1 MTVEEISKSEEITR
15 EILVQRARAM
25 IPFLQE
31 HAEKSQTERRIPT
44 ETIAKLKRA
53 GFFRVLQPRRWGGY
67 AMNPQVFFEIQLIL
81 AEGCMSTAWVYG
93 VISVH
98 NWQIAL
104 FDLQAQKDIWE
115 KDTEL
120 LIASSYMPVG
130 KVEVIEGGFKFSGH
144 WSFSSGCEHC
154 NWILLGGLVPPTKAS
169 PKIEYRTFLVPK
181 SDYKVIDTWHTFG
194 LQGTGSHDVVVE
206 DAFVPAYRTHR
217 SIDGFQGTNPGI
229 DSKTIPLYQIPFGQL
244 FPRSVSTAAIGA
256 TQGAINAYLK
266 IVSKR
271 VSSNDGTKTMEDP
284 QAQMAVARAQSLVDQ
299 LKKQLFSNFDRL
311 MSDARQ
317 GRVTDLKTRVQ
328 YRYESAAVPEVCLT
342 EVLELQKMC
351 GGRAVFSSSPIQ
363 RFVLDILAARG
374 HVANNPYQFGQNFGG
389 VQLGLESN
397 DIFL

>member
-1 MTVEEISKSEEITR
+1 MAVEEISKSQEITR
-15 EILVQRARAM
+15 ETLVQRARAM

-31 HAEKSQTERRIPT
+31 HAEKAQTERRIPT
-44 ETIAKLKRA
+44 ETIVKLKRA

-67 AMNPQVFFEIQLIL
+67 AMNPQIFFEIQLIL

-130 KVEVIEGGFKFSGH
+130 KVEVIEGGFKFSGR

-154 NWILLGGLVPPTKAS
+154 NWILLGGLVPQTKAS
-169 PKIEYRTFLVPK
+169 PEIEYRTFLVPK
-181 SDYKVIDTWHTFG
+181 SDYKIIDTWHTFG

-206 DAFVPAYRTHR
+206 DTFVPAYRTHR

-229 DSKTIPLYQIPFGQL
+229 DSKAIPLYKLPFGQL

-317 GRVTDLKTRVQ
+317 GRTTDLKTRVQ